1 MPMDKDPRNSDGQE
15 PTQTPK
21 ETVDR
26 LEQKKHEASGGANWK
41 RIHDQ
46 QEEVTEESGRSR

>member
-1 MPMDKDPRNSDGQE
+1 MDETPRNDEGQE
-15 PTQTPK
+15 PTRTPK

-26 LEQKKHEASGGANWK
+26 LEQKKHEAGGGANWK

-46 QEEVTEESGRSR
+46 QEEVEEGSERSR